1 MNVRIYR
8 ISEYEEDPD
17 MGADIISI
25 LFFITAI
32 VLAFI
37 RKINIGIVALALAV
51 PCTMLIGLP
60 GKEIIAGVNG
70 NLSITLV
77 GITLLFSI
85 VNDTGALGLLAHKI
99 VAVAGRRLWLIPILL
114 FVAGGIITG
123 AGPGGI
129 PVLAIMI
136 PMGIAVGIRVGYNP
150 VMLSLIGICGM
161 TGGRFSPITP
171 ETAII
176 FSALENTGISS
187 ASAVPAIIV
196 NVTLFNAV
204 VAVLL
209 FIAFKGYKVKAPEQM
224 ERDEEGTKSFTTK
237 QWISF
242 GGIIAMLALII
253 FAKVNV
259 GLAALIVSAVLL
271 LCHIADDGK
280 CIKSVPWG
288 TILMVLGVGAL
299 LHIVA
304 KTGGIALLT
313 QILAGMMSPSTA
325 STFMALSAGLLSFV
339 SSALGVVYPTMMP
352 MSVGIA
358 QQIGGINPVALMSA
372 VAAGGSCSGISP
384 MSTGGAM
391 IIAIMAVELKDRF
404 TKEQQNKV
412 FVQLLVIAGA
422 NLLVL
427 MACTFLFFDVIA
439 NILCPL

>member
-1 MNVRIYR
+1 
-8 ISEYEEDPD
+8 

-25 LFFITAI
+25 IFFIAAI

-37 RKINIGIVALALAV
+37 RKINIGIVALAVAV
-51 PCTMLIGLP
+51 PCTMLIGMP
-60 GKEIIAGVNG
+60 GKEIIAGING
-70 NLSITLV
+70 GLFLTLV

-85 VNDTGALGLLAHKI
+85 VNDTGALSLLARKI
-99 VAVAGRRLWLIPILL
+99 VALAGRRLWLIPILL
-114 FVAGGIITG
+114 FIAGGIITG

-136 PMGIAVGIRVGYNP
+136 PMGVAIGIRVGYNP
-150 VMLSLIGICGM
+150 VMLTLIGICGM

-171 ETAII
+171 EAAII
-176 FSALENTGISS
+176 LNAIGNTGLPND
-187 ASAVPAIIV
+187 AVIMAVIA

-204 VAVLL
+204 AAILL
-209 FIAFKGYKVKAPEQM
+209 FFAFKGYKVKAPEGQ
-224 ERDEEGTKSFTTK
+224 DEELQTQSFTKK
-237 QWISF
+237 QWVAF

-259 GLAALIVSAVLL
+259 GLAAMIVSAVLL
-271 LCHIADDGK
+271 LFHVADDGK

-304 KTGGIALLT
+304 KTGGIALMT
-313 QILAGMMSPSTA
+313 KALASMMSPTTA

-352 MSVGIA
+352 MSIGIA
-358 QQIGGINPVALMSA
+358 QQISGINPVALMSA

-391 IIAIMAVELKDRF
+391 IIAIMAVELKDKF
-404 TKEQQNKV
+404 PKEKQNKV
-412 FVQLLVIAGA
+412 FVQLLVIAGV

-427 MACTFLFFDVIA
+427 MACAFVFFDVIA
-439 NILCPL
+439 NIFCPM

>member
-1 MNVRIYR
+1 
-8 ISEYEEDPD
+8 

-70 NLSITLV
+70 NLFITLV

-209 FIAFKGYKVKAPEQM
+209 FIAFKG
-224 ERDEEGTKSFTTK
+224 
-237 QWISF
+237 
-242 GGIIAMLALII
+242 
-253 FAKVNV
+253 
-259 GLAALIVSAVLL
+259 
-271 LCHIADDGK
+271 
-280 CIKSVPWG
+280 
-288 TILMVLGVGAL
+288 
-299 LHIVA
+299 
-304 KTGGIALLT
+304 
-313 QILAGMMSPSTA
+313 
-325 STFMALSAGLLSFV
+325 
-339 SSALGVVYPTMMP
+339 
-352 MSVGIA
+352 
-358 QQIGGINPVALMSA
+358 
-372 VAAGGSCSGISP
+372 
-384 MSTGGAM
+384 
-391 IIAIMAVELKDRF
+391 
-404 TKEQQNKV
+404 
-412 FVQLLVIAGA
+412 
-422 NLLVL
+422 
-427 MACTFLFFDVIA
+427 
-439 NILCPL
+439 

>member
-1 MNVRIYR
+1 
-8 ISEYEEDPD
+8 

-70 NLSITLV
+70 NLFITLV

-224 ERDEEGTKSFTTK
+224 KRDEEGTKSFTTR

-304 KTGGIALLT
+304 KTGAL
-313 QILAGMMSPSTA
+313 PS
-325 STFMALSAGLLSFV
+325 
-339 SSALGVVYPTMMP
+339 
-352 MSVGIA
+352 
-358 QQIGGINPVALMSA
+358 
-372 VAAGGSCSGISP
+372 
-384 MSTGGAM
+384 
-391 IIAIMAVELKDRF
+391 
-404 TKEQQNKV
+404 
-412 FVQLLVIAGA
+412 
-422 NLLVL
+422 
-427 MACTFLFFDVIA
+427 
-439 NILCPL
+439 

>member
-1 MNVRIYR
+1 
-8 ISEYEEDPD
+8 

-70 NLSITLV
+70 NLFITLV

-114 FVAGGIITG
+114 F
-123 AGPGGI
+123 
-129 PVLAIMI
+129 
-136 PMGIAVGIRVGYNP
+136 
-150 VMLSLIGICGM
+150 
-161 TGGRFSPITP
+161 
-171 ETAII
+171 
-176 FSALENTGISS
+176 
-187 ASAVPAIIV
+187 
-196 NVTLFNAV
+196 
-204 VAVLL
+204 
-209 FIAFKGYKVKAPEQM
+209 IAFKGYKVKAPEQM
-224 ERDEEGTKSFTTK
+224 KRDEEGTKSFTTR

-280 CIKSVPWG
+280 CIKSVLWG

-304 KTGGIALLT
+304 KTGGEL
-313 QILAGMMSPSTA
+313 PS
-325 STFMALSAGLLSFV
+325 
-339 SSALGVVYPTMMP
+339 
-352 MSVGIA
+352 
-358 QQIGGINPVALMSA
+358 
-372 VAAGGSCSGISP
+372 
-384 MSTGGAM
+384 
-391 IIAIMAVELKDRF
+391 
-404 TKEQQNKV
+404 
-412 FVQLLVIAGA
+412 
-422 NLLVL
+422 
-427 MACTFLFFDVIA
+427 
-439 NILCPL
+439 